1 MVRRLDRRDEARRPV
16 TWSSAGQLRVVSVL
30 IVVGP
35 DTRRVT
41 AAVPGNFGPLEQH
54 ASKECRT
61 MVSIMA
67 TSELSRRLNAT
78 AATDEVIWLVIA
90 RLKLRGMLQRDRDI
104 SVRKDAL
111 VFKNVDKRN
120 KGPLS
125 CVPPG

>member
-1 MVRRLDRRDEARRPV
+1 
-16 TWSSAGQLRVVSVL
+16 VVSVL

-54 ASKECRT
+54 ASKECKT
-61 MVSIMA
+61 MGSIVA
-67 TSELSRRLNAT
+67 TSNISRRLNAT

-90 RLKLRGMLQRDRDI
+90 RLKLRGMLQRDSDI
-104 SVRKDAL
+104 SVRKDAH
-111 VFKNVDKRN
+111 VFKTGDKRN

>member
-78 AATDEVIWLVIA
+78 AATDEVIWLVIV
-90 RLKLRGMLQRDRDI
+90 RRQLREMLQRDRDI
-104 SVRKDAL
+104 GVGKDAQ
-111 VFKNVDKRN
+111 VSRNGNKRN
-120 KGPLS
+120 NGLL
-125 CVPPG
+125 

>member
-1 MVRRLDRRDEARRPV
+1 MVRRLDRRDEARRPA

-78 AATDEVIWLVIA
+78 AATDEVIWLVIV
-90 RLKLRGMLQRDRDI
+90 RRQLREMLQRDRDI
-104 SVRKDAL
+104 NVGTDAQ
-111 VFKNVDKRN
+111 VSRNGNKRN
-120 KGPLS
+120 KGLL
-125 CVPPG
+125 

>member
-1 MVRRLDRRDEARRPV
+1 MVRRIDRRDEARRPV

-61 MVSIMA
+61 MVTIMA

-78 AATDEVIWLVIA
+78 AATDEVIWLVIV
-90 RLKLRGMLQRDRDI
+90 RCQLREMLQRDRDI
-104 SVRKDAL
+104 SVG
-111 VFKNVDKRN
+111 NKRN
-120 KGPLS
+120 KGLL
-125 CVPPG
+125 

>member
-78 AATDEVIWLVIA
+78 AATDEVIWLVIV
-90 RLKLRGMLQRDRDI
+90 RRQLREMLQRDRDI
-104 SVRKDAL
+104 SVGKDAQ
-111 VFKNVDKRN
+111 VSRNGNKRN
-120 KGPLS
+120 NGLL
-125 CVPPG
+125 